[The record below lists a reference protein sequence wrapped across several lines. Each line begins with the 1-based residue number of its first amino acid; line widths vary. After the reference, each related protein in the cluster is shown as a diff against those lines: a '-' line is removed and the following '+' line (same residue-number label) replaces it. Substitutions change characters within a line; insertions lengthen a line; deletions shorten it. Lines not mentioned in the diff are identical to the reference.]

1 MFSRIAEAVGI
12 PPGACIWIIKNN
24 KNLRYKV
31 STQFMDE
38 MYRLNN
44 FCESLPYVSLNHS
57 EFVHNNDV

>member
-1 MFSRIAEAVGI
+1 
-12 PPGACIWIIKNN
+12 
-24 KNLRYKV
+24 V

-57 EFVHNNDV
+57 EFVHNGDVEK